1 MLALLFALFSL
12 AFSGN
17 IKVLEDGEPAP
28 PPPAPKDDKM
38 SAGSIIGVILSVL
51 VWAVVI
57 ALSIYRR
64 IQESRN

>member
-1 MLALLFALFSL
+1 MSVLDQKQE
-12 AFSGN
+12 GN
-17 IKVLEDGEPAP
+17 LKVLEDGEPA
-28 PPPAPKDDKM
+28 PPAPKDDKM

-51 VWAVVI
+51 VWVIVI